1 MHECPG
7 HIRLNEV
14 DRNKEHIQTAAAHCR
29 QTAKYAEDALSCIG
43 LGTAAFLAGLT
54 HDCGKFTRT
63 YENYLRKAVH
73 GMPVQKGSV
82 NHTFAG
88 VRYLL
93 QHFHSKNISIS
104 DISCELIAYAAGAH
118 HGLFDLA
125 AETGRD
131 GFTHRLNAPIE
142 AGEAIKNFLEQ
153 CASREELDCL
163 FQKSASELENCF
175 AQLLSL
181 AQNKQS
187 ELCFYLGLLA
197 RLLLSS
203 VIDGDRRDT
212 AEFMLQK
219 KQQRLHPNRAECY
232 HSALTALKQKLQT
245 FSADTPIQQARR
257 NISDTCYHMAQ
268 EPGGLYA
275 LNVPTGAGKT
285 LSSLRYALAHSIT
298 HNKQRI
304 FFVMPLLSIIEQ
316 NSAAIQSA
324 IGDSSLIL
332 EHHSNVVRE
341 ASCSEDLSPRELL
354 IENWDAPIT
363 VTTLVQFLETLFSG
377 KTSAIRRFWSLC
389 NSVIVI
395 DEVQTVPTNMLTLF
409 NLAINFLV
417 KICGTTV
424 VLCSATQP
432 LLEKADHPL
441 FCIPQPIV
449 PHDDALWQTFS
460 RTRIIDAGTMQLS
473 ELPVF
478 IQQQLMQT
486 NSLLVICN
494 KKATATKLYTMVKEL
509 QIFKCYHLSASMCM
523 AHRRDTM
530 EHMKND
536 LNSPEEKVI
545 CISTQVMETGVD
557 VSFGCVIRLTAGMD
571 SVVQAA
577 GRCNRNGE
585 AGGEAP
591 VYLIRCLDE
600 QLTYLREIQSA
611 QNATEELLAEY
622 SQHPKQFS
630 GDLSSDAAIAYY
642 YRRLYWE
649 MADGYQDFFVPAAQ
663 ESLFTW
669 LSENERRRTDS
680 SCQFFMQQAFD
691 TAGKHFRVFDT
702 GTVDV
707 LVPYGAGKEI
717 ITAFGSEKAAH
728 DMGYLLELTRQAKPY
743 TVSLFSY
750 QQKALA
756 EKGAIY
762 TVCHGTFY
770 VLQPEHYHDQVGLTM
785 EGTSCDILIL

>member
-1 MHECPG
+1 MDE
-7 HIRLNEV
+7 IN
-14 DRNKEHIQTAAAHCR
+14 RNKEHIQTAAEHCR
-29 QTAKYAEDALSCIG
+29 HTAEYAEDALACIG
-43 LGTAAFLAGLT
+43 LGMAAFLAGLI
-54 HDCGKFTRT
+54 HDCGKFTHT
-63 YENYLRKAVH
+63 YEDYLRKAIH
-73 GMPVQKGSV
+73 GVPVQRGSV

-93 QHFHSKNISIS
+93 QSFHSKNISIS

-125 AETGRD
+125 NETDRD
-131 GFTHRLNAPIE
+131 GFTHRLTAPVE
-142 AGEAIKNFLEQ
+142 ADEAIKNFLEQ
-153 CASREELDCL
+153 CASGEELERL
-163 FQKSASELENCF
+163 FQKSASELESCF
-175 AQLLSL
+175 EQLLPL
-181 AQNKQS
+181 TQNKQS

-219 KQQRLHPNRAECY
+219 RQQRPHPDRAKCY
-232 HSALTALKQKLQT
+232 QSALAVLEQKLRT
-245 FSADTPIQQARR
+245 FSADTPIQRARR
-257 NISDTCYHMAQ
+257 KISDACSHMAQ

-285 LSSLRYALAHSIT
+285 LASLRYALAHSIT
-298 HNKQRI
+298 HHKQRI

-324 IGDSSLIL
+324 IGDPSLIL

-341 ASCSEDLSPRELL
+341 TSCPEELSRQEMLM
-354 IENWDAPIT
+354 ETWDAPIT
-363 VTTLVQFLETLFSG
+363 VTTLVKFLEPLFSG
-377 KTSAIRRFWSLC
+377 KTSAIRRFQSLC

-409 NLAINFLV
+409 NLAVNFLV
-417 KICGTTV
+417 KVCGATV

-432 LLEKADHPL
+432 SLEKADHPL
-441 FCIPQPIV
+441 FCTPQPIV
-449 PHDDALWQTFS
+449 PHDAALWRIFS
-460 RTRIIDAGTMQLS
+460 RTKIIDAGAMQLS
-473 ELPVF
+473 DLPVF
-478 IQQQLMQT
+478 IQQQLLQT

-509 QIFKCYHLSASMCM
+509 QISKCYHLSASMCM

-530 EHMKND
+530 ERIKTD
-536 LNSPEEKVI
+536 LNNPAEKII
-545 CISTQVMETGVD
+545 CISTQVMEAGVD

-585 AGGEAP
+585 AGYEAP
-591 VYLIRCLDE
+591 VYIIRCLDE
-600 QLTYLREIQSA
+600 QLTYLQEIQNA

-622 SQHPKQFS
+622 RQRPEQFS
-630 GDLSSDAAIAYY
+630 ADLSSDDAIAYY
-642 YRRLYWE
+642 YRRLYQNPR
-649 MADGYQDFFVPAAQ
+649 MQGGHQDFFVPAAQ
-663 ESLFTW
+663 ETLFAW
-669 LSENERRRTDS
+669 LSENSRRVKEN
-680 SCQFFMQQAFD
+680 SCRFFMQQAFD
-691 TAGKHFRVFDT
+691 TAGKHFRVFGADT
-702 GTVDV
+702 MDV
-707 LVPYGAGKEI
+707 LVPYGEGREI
-717 ITAFGSEKAAH
+717 ITALGSEKAAH
-728 DMGYLLELTRQAKPY
+728 DIGYLLELTRQAKPY
-743 TVSLFSY
+743 TVALFSY

-756 EKGAIY
+756 EKGAVY
-762 TVCHGTFY
+762 TVCDGAFY
-770 VLQPEHYHDQVGLTM
+770 VLQPEYYHDHVGLTM

>member
-7 HIRLNEV
+7 HIRLNER
-14 DRNKEHIQTAAAHCR
+14 DGNTEHIQTAAEHCQ
-29 QTAKYAEDALSCIG
+29 QTAEYAGGALSCIG
-43 LGTAAFLAGLT
+43 LGTAAFLAGLL

-63 YENYLRKAVH
+63 YEDYLRKAIQGV
-73 GMPVQKGSV
+73 PVQKGAV

-93 QHFHSKNISIS
+93 RHFHSKNISIS

-125 AETGRD
+125 NETDWD
-131 GFTHRLNAPIE
+131 GFTHRLTAPIE
-142 AGEAIKNFLEQ
+142 ADEAIKNFLEQ
-153 CASREELDCL
+153 CASREELDHL

-175 AQLLSL
+175 AKLLPL

-219 KQQRLHPNRAECY
+219 KQQRLHPDRTQCY
-232 HSALTALKQKLQT
+232 CSALAALEQKLQT
-245 FSADTPIQQARR
+245 FPTDTPIQRARR
-257 NISDTCYHMAQ
+257 NISDACYHMSQ
-268 EPGGLYA
+268 KPGGLYA

-285 LSSLRYALAHSIT
+285 LSSLRYALAHSIM

-304 FFVMPLLSIIEQ
+304 VFVMPLLSIIEQ

-324 IGDSSLIL
+324 IGDPSLIL

-341 ASCSEDLSPRELL
+341 TSCSEDLSSRELL
-354 IENWDAPIT
+354 VENWDAPIT

-377 KTSAIRRFWSLC
+377 KTSSIRRFRSLSS
-389 NSVIVI
+389 SVIVI

-409 NLAINFLV
+409 NLAVNFLV
-417 KICGTTV
+417 KVCGATV

-432 LLEKADHPL
+432 SLEKADHPL
-441 FCIPQPIV
+441 FCTPQPIV
-449 PHDDALWQTFS
+449 PHNDALWQTFS
-460 RTRIIDAGTMQLS
+460 RTRIIDGGAMQLS

-478 IQQQLMQT
+478 LQQQLLQT

-509 QIFKCYHLSASMCM
+509 QIAQCYHLSASMCM

-530 EHMKND
+530 ERIKND
-536 LNSPEEKVI
+536 LKDPEEKII
-545 CISTQVMETGVD
+545 CISTQVMEAGVD
-557 VSFGCVIRLTAGMD
+557 VSFSCVIRLTAGMD

-585 AGGEAP
+585 AECEAP
-591 VYLIRCLDE
+591 VYIIRCLDE

-622 SQHPKQFS
+622 KQHPEQFS
-630 GDLSSDAAIAYY
+630 GDLSSDEAISYY
-642 YRRLYWE
+642 YRRLYSGMKGE
-649 MADGYQDFFVPAAQ
+649 FQDF
-663 ESLFTW
+663 SLPDINTSIFKL
-669 LSENERRRTDS
+669 LSENREQGTESSRR
-680 SCQFFMQQAFD
+680 FFMQQAFD

-702 GTVDV
+702 DTVDA

-717 ITAFGSEKAAH
+717 IAALGSEKAAH
-728 DMGYLLELTRQAKPY
+728 DMGYLLDLTRQAKPY
-743 TVSLFSY
+743 TVALFSY
-750 QQKALA
+750 QQKALE
-756 EKGAIY
+756 EKGAMY
-762 TVCHGTFY
+762 TVCDGTFY
-770 VLQPEHYHDQVGLTM
+770 VLQPEHYHNQVGLTM